1 MIEQDDCDQKG
12 GKKRRR
18 GPKADQLSSS
28 DPEILKAKNICE
40 MAVTESV
47 DDLLFAVSSNEAVCC
62 RLKKAAMKKIL
73 VNAKANDGSS
83 AAPPKE
89 TVNGISK
96 VVTTVSL
103 DAFGSFDSFIVF
115 QAVMSM
121 SSILNPTTLTPTP

>member
-96 VVTTVSL
+96 WSPQYPWMHLDHLTVSL
-103 DAFGSFDSFIVF
+103 CFKPSCQCQAF
-115 QAVMSM
+115 
-121 SSILNPTTLTPTP
+121 

>member
-1 MIEQDDCDQKG
+1 MLPP
-12 GKKRRR
+12 KKS
-18 GPKADQLSSS
+18 GD
-28 DPEILKAKNICE
+28 E
-40 MAVTESV
+40 
-47 DDLLFAVSSNEAVCC
+47 
-62 RLKKAAMKKIL
+62 KIL

-121 SSILNPTTLTPTP
+121 SSILNPTTLNPKP